1 MTEKDLL
8 ITPIYL
14 LLIIT
19 LAYFGRPWF
28 TDKATRP
35 YFLPALLVKLAGAI
49 ALGFVYQFYY
59 GGGDTFS
66 YHTHGSVP
74 IWNAFMDHPTTG
86 LRMIFGANDYSGGVW
101 DYASKIWYYRDDA
114 SFFIVR
120 LASFF
125 DIFTLGTYSST
136 ALLFAVLSFSGV
148 WALFKVFYEKYP
160 EYVKY
165 LAISILFIPTVFFW
179 GSGILKDSVTL
190 GMLGWIVFSFH
201 KILLSDKNKFRYVF
215 IIIPAVVAIFII
227 KKYVLLS
234 LFPAIILW
242 VYANYIAKVKSA
254 VIKLAIA
261 PVFIMVALGLGYY
274 AVLKV
279 GEDDPRYNLE
289 KLAKTARTT
298 AYDIRYGWGKDAG
311 SGYSLGELD
320 GTFGS
325 MVGLMPQAVNVSLF
339 RPYLWEANNPF
350 MFLSAFESLAFL
362 ILTVWIVVNFIR
374 KGSWRVL
381 FNPDVVFTLIFS
393 ISFAF
398 AVGVSTYNFGTLSRY
413 KIPMMPF
420 YAVSLVILYH
430 QSKRDKKFE
439 ELKVLE

>member
-8 ITPIYL
+8 IAPIYL

-35 YFLPALLVKLAGAI
+35 YFLPALLIKLVGAI
-49 ALGFVYQFYY
+49 AVGLVYQFYY
-59 GGGDTFS
+59 GGGDTFI
-66 YHTHGSVP
+66 YHTHGSVH
-74 IWNAFMDHPTTG
+74 IWNAFMDNPMVG
-86 LRMIFGANDYSGGVW
+86 LKMIFGENNYTGGVW
-101 DYASKIWYYRDDA
+101 SYATKIWYYRDDA

-120 LASFF
+120 IAAIF

-215 IIIPAVVAIFII
+215 LIVPAVVSIFII
-227 KKYVLLS
+227 KKYILLS
-234 LFPAIILW
+234 LLPAIILW
-242 VYANYIAKVKSA
+242 VYANYVSRINNK

-261 PVFIMVALGLGYY
+261 PVFIVIALGLGYY
-274 AVLKV
+274 TVLKV
-279 GEDDPRYNLE
+279 GEDDPRYKLE

-325 MVGLMPQAVNVSLF
+325 MVRLMPQAVNVSLF
-339 RPYLWEANNPF
+339 RPYLWEVNNSL
-350 MFLSAFESLAFL
+350 MLLSAIESFIFL
-362 ILTVWIVVNFIR
+362 VLTGWIMVNLIR
-374 KGSWRVL
+374 KGSWKVL

-398 AVGVSTYNFGTLSRY
+398 AV
-413 KIPMMPF
+413 
-420 YAVSLVILYH
+420 
-430 QSKRDKKFE
+430 
-439 ELKVLE
+439 